1 MISLNHRNPNKNN
14 REYIS
19 PTSLLAYLPT
29 YLPTYT
35 PQPTIFDCIF
45 TCYLGSARMVVFFFF
60 RLRFFL
66 FLGIFLFC
74 SAMFN
79 ISVHIYIFPVLLGY
93 VGVTSLFGFLLRIP
107 FIFPSKYWLRSEK
120 NDDTFLGAFFFLS
133 FFLSFFPWFGSR
145 GSGYWL
151 ARFAG
156 CASDRV
162 GMVGCPDSGGE
173 RLCDQ
178 KSWGCLLSFSNSPL
192 SGAVGAVVVQL
203 LSGSSPPR
211 ACHVCDVMNVCMYVY
226 VFCDFFLFS
235 IFIISLLFFFLSG
248 SVHFFC
254 YPF

>member
-19 PTSLLAYLPT
+19 PTSLPPT

-45 TCYLGSARMVVFFFF
+45 TCYLGSARMVVLFFLG
-60 RLRFFL
+60 LRFFL
-66 FLGIFLFC
+66 FLG
-74 SAMFN
+74 N
-79 ISVHIYIFPVLLGY
+79 VHISVHIYIFPVLLGY

-107 FIFPSKYWLRSEK
+107 FIFPSKYGLRSGK
-120 NDDTFLGAFFFLS
+120 NDAFLGAFFSS
-133 FFLSFFPWFGSR
+133 FFFSFFPWFGSR

-173 RLCDQ
+173 GGKLGCVIRNHGVVFL
-178 KSWGCLLSFSNSPL
+178 SLFRTLHYRGRWGRAVSNCFLGLPT
-192 SGAVGAVVVQL
+192 
-203 LSGSSPPR
+203 PR
-211 ACHVCDVMNVCMYVY
+211 ACHVCDVMDVCMYVY
-226 VFCDFFLFS
+226 VFCDFFYYYFHYFS
-235 IFIISLLFFFLSG
+235 SLLLVGISTL
-248 SVHFFC
+248 FC
-254 YPF
+254 YAF